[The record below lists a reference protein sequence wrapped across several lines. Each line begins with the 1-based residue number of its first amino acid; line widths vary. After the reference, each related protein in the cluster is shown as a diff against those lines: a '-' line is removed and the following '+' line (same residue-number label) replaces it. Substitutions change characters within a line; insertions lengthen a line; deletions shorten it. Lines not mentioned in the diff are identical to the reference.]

1 MATSVREFQQD
12 ILNGIDLSRLLNEA
26 YAISI
31 EIKDKKMEKW
41 CHCEISGYDNIDNV
55 PEYRKISVRFV
66 ADGTFRKNI
75 PVEIPT
81 GYDFFGYHIVT
92 NPISSLIKFTKQ
104 TEHQAVSFEFDNKI
118 NKDLCELYNCPL
130 DFTFKQQAA
139 ISQLSGIE
147 AKVKEKIINWGM
159 HLKPEPLE
167 KASRN
172 VKANLQTI
180 NNYNISGNVN
190 NSQIQQGNNNSKQK
204 RNFIKDLI
212 GNLFGSLFGHLFK

>member
-1 MATSVREFQQD
+1 MATSVRKFQQD

-31 EIKDKKMEKW
+31 KIKDKEMEKW
-41 CHCEISGYDNIDNV
+41 CHCEISGYDNVDNV

-66 ADGTFRKNI
+66 VDGTFRKNI
-75 PVEIPT
+75 PAEIPT
-81 GYDFFGYHIVT
+81 DYDFLGYHKVT
-92 NPISSLIKFTKQ
+92 NSISSLIKFTQQ

-118 NKDLCELYNCPL
+118 NRDLCKLYNCPL
-130 DFTFKQQAA
+130 DYTFKQQAA

-147 AKVKEKIINWGM
+147 DKVKEKIINWGM
-159 HLKPEPLE
+159 HLKPETLE
-167 KASRN
+167 EVSKN
-172 VKANLQTI
+172 VKTNSQTI

-204 RNFIKDLI
+204 RSSIKDLI